1 MIIGSVVAIFI
12 LAWFYNN
19 ASKYDRNPLHWAITG
34 VMVYFII
41 ALFWTYFINPPI
53 KDAAMHGRNT
63 LLMYISR
70 YAYILVAFA
79 VAAFFNLKI
88 GPKNK

>member
-12 LAWFYNN
+12 LVWFYNN
-19 ASKYDRNPLHWAITG
+19 APKYGRNPLYWAITG
-34 VMVYFII
+34 IMVYFAI
-41 ALFWTYFINPPI
+41 ALFWTYFINPQI

-63 LLMYISR
+63 LLMYIAR
-70 YAYILVAFA
+70 YAYIVVAFS
-79 VAAFFNLKI
+79 VAAIFNLKI